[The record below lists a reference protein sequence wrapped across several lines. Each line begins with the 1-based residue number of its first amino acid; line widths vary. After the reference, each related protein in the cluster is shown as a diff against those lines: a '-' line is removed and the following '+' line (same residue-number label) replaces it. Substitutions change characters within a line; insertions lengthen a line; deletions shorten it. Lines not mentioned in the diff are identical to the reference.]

1 MQPGPDPTSSGA
13 YDSSKIKVL
22 KGLEAVRKRPGM
34 YIGDT
39 DDGTGLHH
47 MVFEVVDNAID
58 EALAGYCDRIV
69 VTIHADES
77 VTVTDNGRGIPTD
90 IHKEENRSAAEVIMT
105 VLHAGGKFDDN
116 SYKVAGG
123 LHGVGVS
130 VVNALSGLL
139 TLTIARDGKLHRQ
152 QYKMGEPQ
160 GPLAVVGNSTER
172 GTTIRFKPS
181 NTIFTNTTFSYDWLA
196 KRLRELSFLN
206 SGVRIELIDERE
218 DKNDVFEHQGG
229 VSAFVQYLNR
239 GRTAIHP
246 GIFYFQSQEGLIS
259 VEVAAQWNDSYQE
272 SMYCYTNN
280 IPQKDGG
287 THLAGFRAALTRKI
301 NEFIDKEGL
310 AKRENVSLT
319 GDDAREGMTAILSI
333 KMPDPKFSS
342 QTKDKLVSSE
352 VKGAVESAVAQKLG
366 EFLLERPADAKSI
379 CLKIID
385 AARAR
390 EAARKA
396 REMTRRKGALDS
408 SGLPGK
414 LADCQEKDPG
424 KSEIFLV
431 EGESAGG
438 SAKQG
443 RDRRTQAVLP
453 LKGKILNVEKARF
466 DKMLSSQEVVT
477 LISALGTG
485 IGPGDFDAAKLRYHR
500 VIIMSVDGDDHVFVR
515 EKAGMARLVRIG
527 KFIDETLDAHRAS
540 GAIESNGHAEKL
552 RGRELGEVLCFGLE
566 GQEVR
571 FRPISAVI
579 RHPLDEKLLKVRTA
593 YGRSVRV
600 TSSHSVFV
608 HQDGAIK
615 LKRGDELAKGDEL
628 VAPRQLRLP
637 EDAPGR
643 IDLLQEL
650 AGDPHAAKQ
659 VWVRGPAVEAWHR
672 QRVLKRHAGNAN
684 LTAARL
690 EIPARVRAELAAQR
704 RASGVS
710 NEALCAAVGILQPV
724 TFYGWE
730 RGSARPTEHHFGD
743 YLQAVG
749 ADVARVMAQVV
760 RGPGRLERIWNSQYR
775 RSGRNEVRDYVR
787 LSSLGPQDLEWMA
800 AREDLEL
807 TPEHYRGNGIPRHL
821 AVNEDLLCLLGF
833 YLAEGSASDRGGIR
847 FAIGAGNKSLAP
859 EMQERLARVFGRT
872 ASIYSNRRGAADLK
886 LVNRIAALAWQQLF
900 GFRGADSLSKRIPD
914 LVFNVPEPLRLAFLR
929 GYLLGDG
936 TVAGE
941 RIAFSTSSYD
951 LASGLMYLLSSLGV
965 VGSLSELE
973 PDGVT
978 REIRGLPC
986 VTRHRH
992 WTVSVCAAE
1001 DLRKISPAWAD
1012 HWNAGALA
1020 GRLATPRTA
1029 INRRFKDL
1037 DGDLM
1042 SIPIQSIEETE
1053 ASNGFVYDFSVD
1065 TDENFVAGMGGIC
1078 CHNTDADVDGSHIR
1092 TLLLTFFYRQ
1102 MPELIERG
1110 HIYIAQPPLFK
1121 IKRGKQEMYVKDEA
1135 ELDQLLLTSA
1145 LDDAAL
1151 HVNPEAPPLSGSG
1164 LEMLA
1169 RQYMEVKAIISRWSR
1184 RYDRRLLEQLLTMR
1198 PVGSAQFADGAWLE
1212 GWAKELEARLN
1223 SDGSLVHSY
1232 ALSVR
1237 RTEAG
1242 EPDRVDVART
1252 EHGVTT
1258 EKHLQPEFFE
1268 SAEYGR
1274 IAELGTTLNDF
1285 LGAGAYVM
1293 RGEARQEIS
1302 AFPEAM
1308 AWLLEQ
1314 ARKGQAIQRYKGL
1327 GEMNPE
1333 QLWETTINPE
1343 VRRLLQVRIEDAAA
1357 TDDIFM
1363 TLMGD
1368 AVEPRREFIE
1378 KNALYVSNLDV

>member
-1 MQPGPDPTSSGA
+1 
-13 YDSSKIKVL
+13 
-22 KGLEAVRKRPGM
+22 LEAVRKRPGM

-47 MVFEVVDNAID
+47 MVFEVVDNSID

-90 IHKEENRSAAEVIMT
+90 IHREENRSAAEVIMT

-130 VVNALSGLL
+130 VVNALSGAL
-139 TLTIARDGKLHRQ
+139 TLTIAREGKLHRQ

-160 GPLAVVGNSTER
+160 GPLTVVGTTTER

-218 DKNDVFEHQGG
+218 DKSDVFEHQGG

-239 GRTAIHP
+239 SRTAIHP
-246 GIFYFQSQEGLIS
+246 NIFYFQAQEGPIA

-301 NEFIDKEGL
+301 NEFIEKEGL

-366 EFLLERPADAKSI
+366 EFLLERPADAKGI

-414 LADCQEKDPG
+414 LADCQEKDPA

-485 IGPGDFDAAKLRYHR
+485 IGRDDFDAGKLRYHR
-500 VIIMSVDGDDHVFVR
+500 VIIMSVDGDEHVFVR
-515 EKAGMARLVRIG
+515 GVDGMARMVRIG
-527 KFIDETLDAHRAS
+527 PFIDAKLAGDRDAV
-540 GAIESNGHAEKL
+540 ESDGHAEKI
-552 RGRELGEVLCFGLE
+552 RGGDLGEVLCFGHDE
-566 GQEVR
+566 RDVR
-571 FRPISAVI
+571 FRPIAAVI
-579 RHPLDEKLLKVRTA
+579 RHPLSEKLYKVRSA
-593 YGRSVRV
+593 YGRTVRV

-608 HQDGAIK
+608 HESGRMR
-615 LKRGDELAKGDEL
+615 LKRGDELRIGDRL
-628 VAPRQLRLP
+628 VAPRHLRLP
-637 EDAPGR
+637 SQSPNR
-643 IDLLQEL
+643 LSVLREL
-650 AGDPHAAKQ
+650 SSDPASARQ
-659 VWVRGPAVEAWHR
+659 VWLRGPAVEAWCR
-672 QRVLKRHAGNAN
+672 KRVVEGYADRPELV
-684 LTAARL
+684 AR
-690 EIPARVRAELAAQR
+690 RVSVPPTVGAELAAR
-704 RASGVS
+704 RRTSGLS
-710 NEALCAAVGILQPV
+710 NKAVCAAVGISQPC
-724 TFYGWE
+724 TFYEWE
-730 RGSARPTEHHFGD
+730 RGTQRPTQQHFQA
-743 YLQAVG
+743 YLNAVG
-749 ADVARVMAQVV
+749 ADSEGVMRQVV
-760 RGPGRLERIWNSQYR
+760 VGGGRLERIWESQYR
-775 RSGRNEVRDYVR
+775 GSGRNHVRDRVR
-787 LSSLGPQDLEWMA
+787 LSALDPKDVDWFD
-800 AREDLEL
+800 ARSDFEM
-807 TPEHYRGNGIPRHL
+807 TPEHYRSRGIPPHIP
-821 AVNEDLLCLLGF
+821 VDEDLMVLLGF
-833 YLAEGSASDRGGIR
+833 YLAEGSASDRNGIR
-847 FAIGAGNKSLAP
+847 FAIGKSNSRLVP
-859 EMQERLARVFGRT
+859 EMQERLQRLFGRSAVLYT
-872 ASIYSNRRGAADLK
+872 DFRGAGDLK
-886 LVNRIAALAWQQLF
+886 IVNRVAALAWQKLF
-900 GFRGADSLSKRIPD
+900 GFRDAESITKRIPD
-914 LVFNVPEPLRLAFLR
+914 LIFNVDEALRIAFLR

-936 TVAGE
+936 TVSRAH
-941 RIAFSTSSYD
+941 ITFATSSYD
-951 LASGLMYLLSSLGV
+951 LASGLMYLLSSLDV
-965 VGSLSELE
+965 MPSLSETR
-973 PDGVT
+973 PDGVE
-978 REIRGLPC
+978 RMIAGRAC
-986 VTRHRH
+986 VTRHLK
-992 WTVSVCAAE
+992 WSVSVCAAE
-1001 DLRKISPAWAD
+1001 NLRRLEPVWGD
-1012 HWNAGALA
+1012 HWNAAVLSE
-1020 GRLATPRTA
+1020 RLNRPIRS
-1029 INRRFKDL
+1029 INRRFETIG
-1037 DGDLM
+1037 GDLV
-1042 SIPIQSIEETE
+1042 SLPIVSIEETS
-1053 ASNGFVYDFSVD
+1053 ATSGYVYDFSVEA
-1065 TDENFVAGMGGIC
+1065 DENFVAGMGGIC

-1110 HIYIAQPPLFK
+1110 HVYIAQPPLFK

-1145 LDDAAL
+1145 LDNAAL
-1151 HVNPEAPPLSGSG
+1151 HVNPEAPPLSGSA

-1169 RQYMEVKAIISRWSR
+1169 RQYMEVKAIIGRWSR
-1184 RYDRRLLEQLLTMR
+1184 RYDRRLLEQLLAMR
-1198 PVGSAQFADGAWLE
+1198 PVGEQQFADAAWLE
-1212 GWAKELEARLN
+1212 GWVKELEARLN
-1223 SDGSLVHSY
+1223 ADGSLVHSY

-1237 RTEAG
+1237 RNEAG
-1242 EPDRVDVART
+1242 EPERIDVSRS
-1252 EHGVTT
+1252 EHGITT

-1274 IAELGTTLNDF
+1274 IAELGTTLTDF
-1285 LGAGAYVM
+1285 IGAGAYVT
-1293 RGEARQEIS
+1293 RDGERQEVTS
-1302 AFPEAM
+1302 FPEAVS
-1308 AWLLEQ
+1308 WLLEQ
-1314 ARKGQAIQRYKGL
+1314 ARKGQTIQRYKGL

-1343 VRRLLQVRIEDAAA
+1343 VRRLLQVRIEDAVAA
-1357 TDDIFM
+1357 DDIFT

-1378 KNALYVSNLDV
+1378 KNALYVANLDV

>member
-1 MQPGPDPTSSGA
+1 MQDGSGTPPNDT
-13 YDSSKIKVL
+13 YDSTKIKVL

-47 MVFEVVDNAID
+47 MVFEVVDNSID
-58 EALAGYCDRIV
+58 EALAGHCDRIV

-90 IHKEENRSAAEVIMT
+90 IHQEENRSAAEVIMT

-116 SYKVAGG
+116 SYKVSGG

-130 VVNALSGLL
+130 VVNALSGAL

-152 QYKMGEPQ
+152 QYRMGEPQ
-160 GPLAVVGNSTER
+160 GPLTVVGTTTER

-218 DKNDVFEHQGG
+218 DKSDVFQHEGG

-239 GRTAIHP
+239 SRTAIHP
-246 GIFYFQSQEGLIS
+246 NIFYFHSQEGAVS

-301 NEFIDKEGL
+301 NEFIEKEGL

-352 VKGAVESAVAQKLG
+352 VKGVVESAVAQKLG

-379 CLKIID
+379 CMKIID

-485 IGPGDFDAAKLRYHR
+485 IGKDDFDVEKLRYHR
-500 VIIMSVDGDDHVFVR
+500 II
-515 EKAGMARLVRIG
+515 
-527 KFIDETLDAHRAS
+527 
-540 GAIESNGHAEKL
+540 
-552 RGRELGEVLCFGLE
+552 
-566 GQEVR
+566 
-571 FRPISAVI
+571 
-579 RHPLDEKLLKVRTA
+579 
-593 YGRSVRV
+593 
-600 TSSHSVFV
+600 
-608 HQDGAIK
+608 
-615 LKRGDELAKGDEL
+615 
-628 VAPRQLRLP
+628 
-637 EDAPGR
+637 
-643 IDLLQEL
+643 
-650 AGDPHAAKQ
+650 
-659 VWVRGPAVEAWHR
+659 
-672 QRVLKRHAGNAN
+672 
-684 LTAARL
+684 
-690 EIPARVRAELAAQR
+690 
-704 RASGVS
+704 
-710 NEALCAAVGILQPV
+710 
-724 TFYGWE
+724 
-730 RGSARPTEHHFGD
+730 
-743 YLQAVG
+743 
-749 ADVARVMAQVV
+749 VM
-760 RGPGRLERIWNSQYR
+760 
-775 RSGRNEVRDYVR
+775 
-787 LSSLGPQDLEWMA
+787 
-800 AREDLEL
+800 
-807 TPEHYRGNGIPRHL
+807 
-821 AVNEDLLCLLGF
+821 C
-833 YLAEGSASDRGGIR
+833 
-847 FAIGAGNKSLAP
+847 
-859 EMQERLARVFGRT
+859 
-872 ASIYSNRRGAADLK
+872 
-886 LVNRIAALAWQQLF
+886 
-900 GFRGADSLSKRIPD
+900 
-914 LVFNVPEPLRLAFLR
+914 
-929 GYLLGDG
+929 
-936 TVAGE
+936 
-941 RIAFSTSSYD
+941 
-951 LASGLMYLLSSLGV
+951 
-965 VGSLSELE
+965 
-973 PDGVT
+973 
-978 REIRGLPC
+978 
-986 VTRHRH
+986 
-992 WTVSVCAAE
+992 
-1001 DLRKISPAWAD
+1001 
-1012 HWNAGALA
+1012 
-1020 GRLATPRTA
+1020 
-1029 INRRFKDL
+1029 
-1037 DGDLM
+1037 
-1042 SIPIQSIEETE
+1042 
-1053 ASNGFVYDFSVD
+1053 
-1065 TDENFVAGMGGIC
+1065 
-1078 CHNTDADVDGSHIR
+1078 DADVDGSHIR

-1121 IKRGKQEMYVKDEA
+1121 LKRGKQEMYVKDEA

-1145 LDDAAL
+1145 LDNAAL
-1151 HVNPEAPPLSGSG
+1151 HVNPEAPALAGSA

-1169 RQYMEVKAIISRWSR
+1169 RQYMEVKAIIGRWSR
-1184 RYDRRLLEQLLTMR
+1184 RYDRRLLEQLLAMR
-1198 PVGSAQFADGAWLE
+1198 PVGEAQFADAAWLE
-1212 GWAKELEARLN
+1212 GWVTELEARLN
-1223 SDGSLVHSY
+1223 ADGSLVHSY
-1232 ALSVR
+1232 KLEVR
-1237 RTEAG
+1237 RNEAG
-1242 EPDRVDVART
+1242 ETDRIDVSRT

-1258 EKHLQPEFFE
+1258 VKHLQPEFFE

-1274 IAELGTTLNDF
+1274 IAELGSTLNDF
-1285 LGAGAYVM
+1285 IGAGAFVL
-1293 RGEARQEIS
+1293 RGGERADIGS
-1302 AFPEAM
+1302 FPEAIT
-1308 AWLLEQ
+1308 WLLDQ

-1343 VRRLLQVRIEDAAA
+1343 ARRLLQVRIEDAVAA
-1357 TDDIFM
+1357 DDIFT

-1378 KNALYVSNLDV
+1378 KNALYVANLDV